1 MINKSDRDVFE
12 DLIRTIERN
21 AVDNKTTITNV
32 KLWAKS
38 WREELNA
45 TRIDDNEYHPINWKK
60 LDVGLYFIIFGQV
73 LIMIG
78 FLLKLLGY

>member
-1 MINKSDRDVFE
+1 MQSDRDIFE

-21 AVDNKTTITNV
+21 AVNNEATITNV

-38 WREELNA
+38 WREELYTN
-45 TRIDDNEYHPINWKK
+45 RVYSNEYHPINWKK
-60 LDVGLYFIIFGQV
+60 LDIGLYLIIFGHV